1 MQSNAPFLLTTI
13 GETSIVALLQT
24 TDEPLKKKGRAVE
37 YRVSSDFVKSNIESG
52 LFVDITDKVANT
64 AGMVYAL
71 KSDLPS

>member
-1 MQSNAPFLLTTI
+1 MDSASRFLLTTI
-13 GETSIVALLQT
+13 GDGIVALLQT
-24 TDEPLKKKGRAVE
+24 DDEPVKKRGREIE
-37 YRVSSDFVKSNIESG
+37 YRVSTSFVKRNVESG

>member
-1 MQSNAPFLLTTI
+1 MQSNTPFLLTTI
-13 GETSIVALLQT
+13 GATGIVALLQT

-37 YRVSSDFVKSNIESG
+37 YRVSSDFVKANVESG
-52 LFVDITDKVANT
+52 IFVDITNKVANT

>member
-1 MQSNAPFLLTTI
+1 MDSTAPFLLTTI

-37 YRVSSDFVKSNIESG
+37 YRVSSDFVKANVGAG
-52 LFVDITDKVANT
+52 LFVDITNKVANT
-64 AGMVYAL
+64 EGTVYAL

>member
-1 MQSNAPFLLTTI
+1 M
-13 GETSIVALLQT
+13 
-24 TDEPLKKKGRAVE
+24 KKRGRAVE
-37 YRVSSDFVKSNIESG
+37 YRVSGSFVKRNVESG

>member
-13 GETSIVALLQT
+13 GATGIVALLQT
-24 TDEPLKKKGRAVE
+24 EDEPTKKRGRDVE
-37 YRVSSDFVKSNIESG
+37 YRVSTSFVKRNVESG
-52 LFVDITDKVANT
+52 LFVDITNKVANT

>member
-13 GETSIVALLQT
+13 GATGIVALLQT
-24 TDEPLKKKGRAVE
+24 EDEPTKKRGRDVE
-37 YRVSSDFVKSNIESG
+37 YRVSTTFVKRNVESG

-64 AGMVYAL
+64 SGAVYAL